1 MGAQSWEVSWRKT
14 QGQILFWRDA
24 GGAAGPCW
32 ERAVLWGRR
41 GHVPAQRQ
49 PLRTAPFSLS
59 PLQELYGRIPVSLG
73 RDAVQRACGTW
84 TRSPDGHQS
93 FPPRQQILQDCTAL
107 TTDQQ
112 IPPSLDPTA
121 KDNLG
126 NQAVRNKKMCNSFQ
140 EVSLP
145 SFCLRGTDSTPG
157 STHLASYR
165 HSVHRVLRT

>member
-1 MGAQSWEVSWRKT
+1 MLVEPRGPAENGLSC
-14 QGQILFWRDA
+14 GDA
-24 GGAAGPCW
+24 GAVSLLSGSRSGQLRSASHLSRSFMAGFPWRSGETLSDAPAARGP
-32 ERAVLWGRR
+32 AVLTGTRASRWGK
-41 GHVPAQRQ
+41 
-49 PLRTAPFSLS
+49 L
-59 PLQELYGRIPVSLG
+59 
-73 RDAVQRACGTW
+73 
-84 TRSPDGHQS
+84 
-93 FPPRQQILQDCTAL
+93 LQDCTAL

-140 EVSLP
+140 EVSLS
-145 SFCLRGTDSTPG
+145 SFCLRGADSTPG